1 MVRNLVYCCWHSPSA
16 SATPSCVD
24 TVHKPDPRF
33 GLYSLSDYYRLA
45 ACVQMTCVIRLRS
58 TLTLEG
64 PSTIKVRVNGLLYD
78 FKAAVGGVT
87 FCICEGTGHIYIS
100 SFFVKRKKD
109 VESVGYVAQSEKSAE
124 KCLTEKGHFSTASDI
139 ALLMNAHRRDFPDYF
154 NLFSRM
160 KTHAGLREV
169 KHSGVR
175 LLGEID
181 NTIAVKTGFT
191 RASGFSGVVITS
203 DEERT
208 ITTVAMGR
216 YTTPDLVDKLRELIG
231 AAIEPT
237 R

>member
-1 MVRNLVYCCWHSPSA
+1 MRRDWPY
-16 SATPSCVD
+16 
-24 TVHKPDPRF
+24 
-33 GLYSLSDYYRLA
+33 LYLLL
-45 ACVQMTCVIRLRS
+45 LR
-58 TLTLEG
+58 
-64 PSTIKVRVNGLLYD
+64 K
-78 FKAAVGGVT
+78 K
-87 FCICEGTGHIYIS
+87 
-100 SFFVKRKKD
+100 KKD

-124 KCLTEKGHFSTASDI
+124 KCFTEEGHFTTARDI

-216 YTTPDLVDKLRELIG
+216 YTTRDLVDKLRELIG